1 MDQNSHSAVRN
12 WALASAT
19 LWLRELKRFHR
30 QRSRVI
36 GALGMPLLFWV
47 VIGSGFGRS
56 IRLPGE
62 SVESAGREVLYLEYF
77 FPGTIVMI
85 VLFTSIFSTISVIDD
100 RREGFLLSVLVAPVP
115 RFCIVFGK
123 VFGGATLGFFQGF
136 LFTLTAPLLGY
147 PLGLVQFILLF
158 GILFLI
164 AVGLT
169 GMSFFVAW
177 RSESTQGFHAIMNL
191 VFIPMWLLSGALFPI
206 GGATGWMQWVIKL
219 NPLTYGMAA
228 VRHVF
233 YADNASAAATL
244 PSFPLSLGVTSL
256 FLLMTLIASFYA
268 ANRKI
273 KGVSA

>member
-1 MDQNSHSAVRN
+1 MNQDSSFRN
-12 WALASAT
+12 WALGSAT
-19 LWLRELKRFHR
+19 LWWRELKRFYR
-30 QRSRVI
+30 QRSRVV

-56 IRLPGE
+56 IRLPGA
-62 SVESAGREVLYLEYF
+62 SVGSAAREVLYLEYF

-85 VLFTSIFSTISVIDD
+85 VLFTSIFSTISIIDD

-115 RFCIVFGK
+115 RSTIVLGK

-136 LFTLTAPLLGY
+136 LFTLMAPLLGY
-147 PLGLVQFILLF
+147 PLGAVQFIILF
-158 GILFLI
+158 GILLLI

-177 RSESTQGFHAIMNL
+177 QSESTQGFHAIMNL
-191 VFIPMWLLSGALFPI
+191 VFIPMWMLSGALFPI
-206 GGATGWMQWVIKL
+206 GGASGWMQWVIKL

-244 PSFPLSLGVTSL
+244 PSFPLSLGATLLFVLVTL
-256 FLLMTLIASFYA
+256 VASFHVA
-268 ANRKI
+268 RRKEQ
-273 KGVSA
+273 GETV